1 MSIPTFQTKI
11 ELSDYI
17 LIEVIGGPET
27 RYKIYKKDNYS
38 EYPVDTSLAEI
49 LIPDYCGE
57 PKVKLG
63 AFLPQFDKILCE
75 LLAVTD
81 REIVSRLFSE
91 TMKSLFPEEADN
103 FELEI
108 YEEYGGVYSTIDC
121 SKEYFKRIFGHER
134 GPNDEYCSRLQ
145 EYYKRHLGHERGES
159 MAQMKKYNLFP
170 PKRTMFQERD
180 EIWENY
186 INAYHANR
194 KAAKRR
200 RTSLREYIDG
210 ITDESKGDAG
220 EDGREEENGGV

>member
-1 MSIPTFQTKI
+1 MSFPEIHTKI

-17 LIEVIGGPET
+17 LVEVIGGPET

-38 EYPVDTSLAEI
+38 EHPVDTLLAEI
-49 LIPDYCGE
+49 LIPYYCRE

-75 LLAVTD
+75 LLAVAD

-91 TMKSLFPEEADN
+91 TMKAVFPEEADN

-108 YEEYGGVYSTIDC
+108 YEEYGGVYSTIDY
-121 SKEYFKRIFGHER
+121 SKEYFKRHFGHE
-134 GPNDEYCSRLQ
+134 P
-145 EYYKRHLGHERGES
+145 GES
-159 MAQMKKYNLFP
+159 MAQVKMCNLFP

-186 INAYHANR
+186 K
-194 KAAKRR
+194 KALDARREAGKRR
-200 RTSLREYIDG
+200 RTSLREYLDG
-210 ITDESKGDAG
+210 KNDESKGDAG
-220 EDGREEENGGV
+220 EDGREEKNGRV

>member
-1 MSIPTFQTKI
+1 MSFPEIHTKI

-17 LIEVIGGPET
+17 LVEVIGGPEP

-49 LIPDYCGE
+49 LTPYYCRE

-63 AFLPQFDKILCE
+63 TFLPQFDKILCE
-75 LLAVTD
+75 LLVVAD
-81 REIVSRLFSE
+81 RENVSRLFSE
-91 TMKSLFPEEADN
+91 TMKVLFPEDTDN

-108 YEEYGGVYSTIDC
+108 YEEYGGVYSAIDY
-121 SKEYFKRIFGHER
+121 SKEYFKRHF
-134 GPNDEYCSRLQ
+134 
-145 EYYKRHLGHERGES
+145 GHERGES
-159 MAQMKKYNLFP
+159 MAQVKKCNLFP

-186 INAYHANR
+186 INAYHACR

-210 ITDESKGDAG
+210 KTDESKGDEG

>member
-1 MSIPTFQTKI
+1 MSFPEFHTKI

-17 LIEVIGGPET
+17 LVEVIGGPET
-27 RYKIYKKDNYS
+27 KYKIYKKDNYN

-49 LIPDYCGE
+49 LIPDYCRE

-75 LLAVTD
+75 LLAVAD

-91 TMKSLFPEEADN
+91 TMKAVFPEEADN

-108 YEEYGGVYSTIDC
+108 YEEYGGVYSAID
-121 SKEYFKRIFGHER
+121 YT
-134 GPNDEYCSRLQ
+134 Q
-145 EYYKRHLGHERGES
+145 EYYKRLFGHERVEN
-159 MAQMKKYNLFP
+159 MAQMKMYNLFP

-186 INAYHANR
+186 INAYHACR

>member
-1 MSIPTFQTKI
+1 MSFPEIHTKI

-17 LIEVIGGPET
+17 LVEVIGGPGT

-49 LIPDYCGE
+49 LIPYYCRE

-75 LLAVTD
+75 LLAVAD

-91 TMKSLFPEEADN
+91 TMKAVFPEEADN

-108 YEEYGGVYSTIDC
+108 YEEYGGVYSTIDY
-121 SKEYFKRIFGHER
+121 SKEYFKRIFGY
-134 GPNDEYCSRLQ
+134 EY
-145 EYYKRHLGHERGES
+145 RGES
-159 MAQMKKYNLFP
+159 MAQVKMCNLFP

-186 INAYHANR
+186 INAYHACR

-200 RTSLREYIDG
+200 RTSLREYIEG
-210 ITDESKGDAG
+210 KTDESKGDAG
-220 EDGREEENGGV
+220 EDGREEENGRV

>member
-1 MSIPTFQTKI
+1 MSFPKIHTKI

-17 LIEVIGGPET
+17 LVEVKGGPET

-38 EYPVDTSLAEI
+38 EYPVDTLLAEI
-49 LIPDYCGE
+49 LIPYYCRE

-75 LLAVTD
+75 LLAVAD
-81 REIVSRLFSE
+81 REIVSHLFSE
-91 TMKSLFPEEADN
+91 TMKAVFPEEADN

-108 YEEYGGVYSTIDC
+108 YEEYGGVYSTIDY
-121 SKEYFKRIFGHER
+121 SKEYFKRHFGHE
-134 GPNDEYCSRLQ
+134 P
-145 EYYKRHLGHERGES
+145 GES
-159 MAQMKKYNLFP
+159 MAQVKMCNLFP

-180 EIWENY
+180 EIWENF
-186 INAYHANR
+186 INAYHACR

-210 ITDESKGDAG
+210 KTDESKGDAG

>member
-1 MSIPTFQTKI
+1 MSFPEIHTKI

-17 LIEVIGGPET
+17 LVEVIGGPET
-27 RYKIYKKDNYS
+27 RYKIYKKDNYN

-49 LIPDYCGE
+49 LIPDYCRE

-75 LLAVTD
+75 LLAVAD

-91 TMKSLFPEEADN
+91 TMKAVFPEEADN

-108 YEEYGGVYSTIDC
+108 YEEYGGVYSTID
-121 SKEYFKRIFGHER
+121 YT
-134 GPNDEYCSRLQ
+134 Q
-145 EYYKRHLGHERGES
+145 EYYKRLFGHERVES
-159 MAQMKKYNLFP
+159 IARMKMYNLFP

-200 RTSLREYIDG
+200 RTSLREYIEG
-210 ITDESKGDAG
+210 KTDESKGDAG

>member
-1 MSIPTFQTKI
+1 MSFPEFHTKI

-17 LIEVIGGPET
+17 LVEVIGGPET
-27 RYKIYKKDNYS
+27 KYKIYKKDNYN

-49 LIPDYCGE
+49 LIPDYCRE

-75 LLAVTD
+75 LLAVAKA
-81 REIVSRLFSE
+81 V
-91 TMKSLFPEEADN
+91 FPEEADN

-108 YEEYGGVYSTIDC
+108 YEEYGGVYSAID
-121 SKEYFKRIFGHER
+121 YT
-134 GPNDEYCSRLQ
+134 Q
-145 EYYKRHLGHERGES
+145 EYYKRLFGHERVEN
-159 MAQMKKYNLFP
+159 MAQMKMYNLFP

-186 INAYHANR
+186 INAYHACR

>member
-1 MSIPTFQTKI
+1 MSFPIFQTKI

-17 LIEVIGGPET
+17 LVEAASAPKTG
-27 RYKIYKKDNYS
+27 YKIYKKDNYS

-49 LIPDYCGE
+49 WIPYYCGE
-57 PKVKLG
+57 AKVKLG

-75 LLAVTD
+75 LLAVAD
-81 REIVSRLFSE
+81 RENVSRLFSE
-91 TMKSLFPEEADN
+91 TMKAVFPEEADN

-108 YEEYGGVYSTIDC
+108 YEKYGGVYSTIDY
-121 SKEYFKRIFGHER
+121 SKEYFKRIF
-134 GPNDEYCSRLQ
+134 
-145 EYYKRHLGHERGES
+145 GHERGES

-186 INAYHANR
+186 INAYHACR

-210 ITDESKGDAG
+210 KTDESKGDAG

>member
-1 MSIPTFQTKI
+1 MSFPEIHTKI

-17 LIEVIGGPET
+17 LVEVIGGPET

-38 EYPVDTSLAEI
+38 EHPVDTSMAEI
-49 LIPDYCGE
+49 LIPYYCRE

-75 LLAVTD
+75 LLAVAD

-91 TMKSLFPEEADN
+91 TMKAVFPEEADN

-108 YEEYGGVYSTIDC
+108 YEEYGGVYSTIDY
-121 SKEYFKRIFGHER
+121 SKEYFKRHFG
-134 GPNDEYCSRLQ
+134 Y
-145 EYYKRHLGHERGES
+145 ERGES
-159 MAQMKKYNLFP
+159 MAQMKMYNLFP

-180 EIWENY
+180 EIWENI
-186 INAYHANR
+186 INAYHACR

-210 ITDESKGDAG
+210 KNDESKGDAG
-220 EDGREEENGGV
+220 EDGREEKNGRV

>member
-1 MSIPTFQTKI
+1 MSFPKFQTKI

-17 LIEVIGGPET
+17 LVEVIGGPET

-49 LIPDYCGE
+49 LIPDYCRE

-75 LLAVTD
+75 LLAVAD

-91 TMKSLFPEEADN
+91 TMKAVFPEEADN

-108 YEEYGGVYSTIDC
+108 YEEYGGVYSTIDYTQ
-121 SKEYFKRIFGHER
+121 EYYKSLFGHER
-134 GPNDEYCSRLQ
+134 V
-145 EYYKRHLGHERGES
+145 ES
-159 MAQMKKYNLFP
+159 IARMKMYNLFP

-200 RTSLREYIDG
+200 RTSLREYIEG
-210 ITDESKGDAG
+210 KTDESKGDAG

>member
-1 MSIPTFQTKI
+1 MSFPEFHTKI

-17 LIEVIGGPET
+17 LVEAASRPKT

-49 LIPDYCGE
+49 LIPYYCGE

-75 LLAVTD
+75 LLAVAD
-81 REIVSRLFSE
+81 RENVSRLFSE

-108 YEEYGGVYSTIDC
+108 YERFGGVYSTIDY
-121 SKEYFKRIFGHER
+121 SKEYFKRIFG
-134 GPNDEYCSRLQ
+134 Y
-145 EYYKRHLGHERGES
+145 ERGES
-159 MAQMKKYNLFP
+159 MAQMKMYNLFP

-186 INAYHANR
+186 INAYHACR

>member
-1 MSIPTFQTKI
+1 MSFPEFHTKI

-17 LIEVIGGPET
+17 LVEVIGGPEI

-38 EYPVDTSLAEI
+38 EHPVDTSLAEI
-49 LIPDYCGE
+49 LIPHYCRE

-75 LLAVTD
+75 LLAVAD
-81 REIVSRLFSE
+81 RENVSCLFSE
-91 TMKSLFPEEADN
+91 TMKAVFPEEADN

-121 SKEYFKRIFGHER
+121 SKEYFKR
-134 GPNDEYCSRLQ
+134 
-145 EYYKRHLGHERGES
+145 HLGHERGES
-159 MAQMKKYNLFP
+159 MAPMKRYNLFP

-210 ITDESKGDAG
+210 KTDESKEDTG

>member
-1 MSIPTFQTKI
+1 MSFPKIHTKI
-11 ELSDYI
+11 ELSEYI
-17 LIEVIGGPET
+17 LVEVIGGPET

-49 LIPDYCGE
+49 LIPDYCRE

-75 LLAVTD
+75 LLAVAD
-81 REIVSRLFSE
+81 RENVSRLFSE
-91 TMKSLFPEEADN
+91 TMKAVFPEEADN

-108 YEEYGGVYSTIDC
+108 YERFGGVYSTID
-121 SKEYFKRIFGHER
+121 YT
-134 GPNDEYCSRLQ
+134 Q
-145 EYYKRHLGHERGES
+145 EYYKRLFGHERVEN
-159 MAQMKKYNLFP
+159 MAQMKMYNLFP

-200 RTSLREYIDG
+200 RTSLREYIEG
-210 ITDESKGDAG
+210 KTDESKGDAG
-220 EDGREEENGGV
+220 EDGREEERGGV

>member
-1 MSIPTFQTKI
+1 MSFPTFNTKI

-17 LIEVIGGPET
+17 LIEVIGGPEI

-38 EYPVDTSLAEI
+38 EHPVDTSMAEI
-49 LIPDYCGE
+49 LIPYYCRE

-75 LLAVTD
+75 LLAVAD
-81 REIVSRLFSE
+81 RENVSRLFSE
-91 TMKSLFPEEADN
+91 TMKAVFPEEADN

-108 YEEYGGVYSTIDC
+108 YEEYGGVYSTIDY
-121 SKEYFKRIFGHER
+121 SKEYFKRIF
-134 GPNDEYCSRLQ
+134 
-145 EYYKRHLGHERGES
+145 GHERGES

-186 INAYHANR
+186 INAYHACR

-210 ITDESKGDAG
+210 KTDESKGDAG

>member
-1 MSIPTFQTKI
+1 MSFPTIHTKI

-17 LIEVIGGPET
+17 LVEVIGGPET

-49 LIPDYCGE
+49 LIPYYYYRE

-75 LLAVTD
+75 LLAVAD
-81 REIVSRLFSE
+81 RENVSRLFSE

-108 YEEYGGVYSTIDC
+108 YEEYGGVYSTIDY
-121 SKEYFKRIFGHER
+121 SKEYFKRHF
-134 GPNDEYCSRLQ
+134 
-145 EYYKRHLGHERGES
+145 GHERGES
-159 MAQMKKYNLFP
+159 MAQMKMYNLFP

>member
-1 MSIPTFQTKI
+1 MSFPKIHTKI

-17 LIEVIGGPET
+17 LVEVIGGPET

-38 EYPVDTSLAEI
+38 EHPVDTSMAEI
-49 LIPDYCGE
+49 LIPYYCGE
-57 PKVKLG
+57 PKIKLG

-75 LLAVTD
+75 LLAVAD
-81 REIVSRLFSE
+81 RENVSRLFSE

-108 YEEYGGVYSTIDC
+108 YEEYGGVYSTIDY
-121 SKEYFKRIFGHER
+121 SKEYFNRIFGYEH
-134 GPNDEYCSRLQ
+134 
-145 EYYKRHLGHERGES
+145 RGES
-159 MAQMKKYNLFP
+159 MAQVKMCNLFP

-186 INAYHANR
+186 INAYHACR

-200 RTSLREYIDG
+200 RTSLREYFDG
-210 ITDESKGDAG
+210 KTDESKGDAG
-220 EDGREEENGGV
+220 EDGREEENVGV

>member
-1 MSIPTFQTKI
+1 MSFPTIHTKI

-17 LIEVIGGPET
+17 LVEVIGGPET

-38 EYPVDTSLAEI
+38 EHPVDTSMAEI

-75 LLAVTD
+75 LLAVAD
-81 REIVSRLFSE
+81 RENVSRLFSE
-91 TMKSLFPEEADN
+91 TMKAVFPEEADN

-108 YEEYGGVYSTIDC
+108 YEEYGGVYSTIDY
-121 SKEYFKRIFGHER
+121 SKEYFKRHFGYE
-134 GPNDEYCSRLQ
+134 P
-145 EYYKRHLGHERGES
+145 GES
-159 MAQMKKYNLFP
+159 MAQVKMYNLFP

-186 INAYHANR
+186 INAYHACR

-200 RTSLREYIDG
+200 RTSLREYLDG
-210 ITDESKGDAG
+210 KTDESKGDAG
-220 EDGREEENGGV
+220 EDGREEERGGV

>member
-1 MSIPTFQTKI
+1 MSFRTIHTKI

-17 LIEVIGGPET
+17 LVEVIGGPET

-38 EYPVDTSLAEI
+38 EYPVDTSMAEI
-49 LIPDYCGE
+49 LIPYYCRE

-75 LLAVTD
+75 LLVVAD
-81 REIVSRLFSE
+81 RENVSRLFSE
-91 TMKSLFPEEADN
+91 TMKAVFPEEADN

-108 YEEYGGVYSTIDC
+108 YEEYGGVYSTIDY
-121 SKEYFKRIFGHER
+121 SKKYFKRIFGHE
-134 GPNDEYCSRLQ
+134 P
-145 EYYKRHLGHERGES
+145 GES
-159 MAQMKKYNLFP
+159 MAQVKMCNLFP

-200 RTSLREYIDG
+200 RTSLREYIEG
-210 ITDESKGDAG
+210 KTDESKGDAG

>member
-1 MSIPTFQTKI
+1 MSFPTIHTKI

-17 LIEVIGGPET
+17 LVEVIGGPET

-49 LIPDYCGE
+49 LIPCYCRE

-75 LLAVTD
+75 LLAVAD
-81 REIVSRLFSE
+81 RENVSRLFSE
-91 TMKSLFPEEADN
+91 TMKAVFPEEADN

-145 EYYKRHLGHERGES
+145 EYFKRHLGHERGEN
-159 MAQMKKYNLFP
+159 MAQMKRYNLFP

-200 RTSLREYIDG
+200 RTSLREYIEG
-210 ITDESKGDAG
+210 KTDESKGDAG